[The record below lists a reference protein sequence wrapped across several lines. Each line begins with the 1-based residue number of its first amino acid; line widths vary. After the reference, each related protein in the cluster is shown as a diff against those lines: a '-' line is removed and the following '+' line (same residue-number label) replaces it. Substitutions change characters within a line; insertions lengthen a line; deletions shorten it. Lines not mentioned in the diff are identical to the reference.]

1 MFFFY
6 FLVDS
11 QYLQSNY
18 RNGELERMEL
28 TELTRIFKELRRSL
42 SVVFPERIRN
52 VKREIAVFGGGVSLW
67 KQRNENAMTKVV
79 QFGNAASEK

>member
-1 MFFFY
+1 MLFY

-18 RNGELERMEL
+18 RNGKLERMEL
-28 TELTRIFKELRRSL
+28 TELTRIFKELLRSL

-52 VKREIAVFGGGVSLW
+52 VKREIAVFGGGVSL
-67 KQRNENAMTKVV
+67 
-79 QFGNAASEK
+79 